1 MVIVDT
7 TVWIDY
13 FRGLENPHSLWLDAQ
28 SEHVRLGLTDFS
40 LCEVLQGIR
49 NEREGLAVRAELL
62 EFEIF
67 ATGGIEFAI
76 QAAQNFRRLR
86 RKGFTIRRIADC
98 WIATLCVLEGYALL
112 HRDRDFD
119 PFESE
124 FGLRV
129 VKP

>member
-28 SEHVRLGLTDFS
+28 SEHLRLGLTDLS

-49 NEREGLAVRAELL
+49 DEREVSVVKAELL

-67 ATGGIEFAI
+67 ATGGIAFAI
-76 QAAQNFRRLR
+76 QAAENFRKLR

-98 WIATLCVLEGYALL
+98 WMRTMHTEGLCAAAS
-112 HRDRDFD
+112 RARF
-119 PFESE
+119 
-124 FGLRV
+124 
-129 VKP
+129 